1 MIKNAL
7 SHLIE
12 ESLFDNIEQSF
23 QEMFP
28 QIANVHNAIHQFML
42 TAPEM
47 FPTPSK
53 TEEEDIWHTKTAFLT
68 YHWEIFHLAHR
79 SLLEALCAYYN
90 AAFIL
95 LRSTLELIIKSAFYE
110 CLAHKKF
117 RNAST
122 VLDSNKKGKNLKFFL
137 QSVIRAAPTIAE
149 DLEKTS
155 AGIYDK
161 ITPIIDDPKFRPSI
175 ATMIHQ
181 LSEWGILEGIA
192 DPYENIYK
200 KLYRKLSADVHV
212 VPDRTDIGTI
222 LLQKPEDLFE
232 SHMVMKD
239 QLVEY
244 LADLAKVTDIGIVVT
259 LNVLKENLV
268 VYKELREM
276 LHQTLKDPE
285 YRQLGLKYSP
295 KRIESLLV
303 HEEP

>member
-1 MIKNAL
+1 MIKDAL

-28 QIANVHNAIHQFML
+28 QIAKVHNAIHQFMQ

-47 FPTPSK
+47 FPSSSK

-68 YHWEIFHLAHR
+68 YHWEIFHLTHR

-95 LRSTLELIIKSAFYE
+95 LRSTLELIIKGAFYE

-122 VLDSNKKGKNLKFFL
+122 ELDRNKKGKNLKFFL
-137 QSVIRAAPTIAE
+137 QSVIKAAPIIAD

-175 ATMIHQ
+175 ATMIRQ
-181 LSEWGILEGIA
+181 LSEWGILEGIT
-192 DPYENIYK
+192 DPYETIYK

-232 SHMVMKD
+232 SHRVMKV
-239 QLVEY
+239 QLVEF
-244 LADLAKVTDIGIVVT
+244 LVDLGEVTDIGIVVT

-268 VYKELREM
+268 VYEELREM
-276 LHQTLKDPE
+276 LRQTLKDPE

-295 KRIESLLV
+295 KRIESLLL
-303 HEEP
+303 